1 MADTFYMG
9 VSSSSCLHSKHFTMQ
24 SYHPDPSQYKINI
37 KTLPAYSRVLCSTEP
52 HYFSLTRWC
61 RTSLF
66 EHGPDRTERHC
77 WMVVCRQEC
86 TGVTIHSRMLDRLM
100 ARYLQHIF
108 CWDVTWLFLQ
118 QKGKLVSL
126 LLYTLA
132 DLVIW
137 LVHRMWQK
145 WSSSD
150 STHRKPFKTEQRGV
164 LDLTYNLIVAI
175 ARTEFPILNIFY
187 VQRKHWA

>member
-9 VSSSSCLHSKHFTMQ
+9 VSSSSCLHSKHFTTQ
-24 SYHPDPSQYKINI
+24 SHHPRPSQYKINI
-37 KTLPAYSRVLCSTEP
+37 KTLSAYSRVLCSTEP
-52 HYFSLTRWC
+52 HYFSLTRWY
-61 RTSLF
+61 RTSPF
-66 EHGPDRTERHC
+66 EHGSGGTERHC
-77 WMVVCRQEC
+77 WTVVCRQEC
-86 TGVTIHSRMLDRLM
+86 TGVTPHSRMLDRLM
-100 ARYLQHIF
+100 ARSLQHIL

-145 WSSSD
+145 WPSSD
-150 STHRKPFKTEQRGV
+150 ST
-164 LDLTYNLIVAI
+164 
-175 ARTEFPILNIFY
+175 
-187 VQRKHWA
+187 